1 MNFTIFLRVSF
12 IANDVEPPM
21 ITMYQH
27 RVLYAPEKRN
37 AALADAADAQLA
49 GKLKLLDEHLAKNAY
64 FGGDTWDMAD
74 FMVASVLYTLVPLKY
89 ELSKYPHFGAWL
101 KASIERPAARE
112 ARKLRE

>member
-1 MNFTIFLRVSF
+1 LT
-12 IANDVEPPM
+12 
-21 ITMYQH
+21 
-27 RVLYAPEKRN
+27 
-37 AALADAADAQLA
+37 
-49 GKLKLLDEHLAKNAY
+49 GKLKLLDDHLAKNAY

-89 ELSKYPHFGAWL
+89 ELSKYPRFDSWL